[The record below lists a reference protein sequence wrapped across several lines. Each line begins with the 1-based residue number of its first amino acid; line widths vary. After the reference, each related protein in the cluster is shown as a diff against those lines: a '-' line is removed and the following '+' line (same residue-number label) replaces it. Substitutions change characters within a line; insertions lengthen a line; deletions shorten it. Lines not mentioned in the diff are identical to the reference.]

1 MTRMRFGLLF
11 VFLSLQGLLLAQTGN
26 NVHVRPVD
34 YDALDAPA
42 TVDSFRTLHLVIG
55 GNIYQ
60 TEDQIR
66 NAYLP
71 AQKKFDFGHELRYVN
86 PILNLGDIV
95 IANMKTSFTSD
106 GSNPF
111 SAPDEFALSLKYSGI
126 NNCVMANQNTAYLDK
141 KSMVRTK
148 KALEVFDINT
158 TGSFTDNIARNGNY
172 PLIINR
178 KGFKVAL
185 LNYSS
190 MSQRPGISRDYL
202 INQVDQNLIE
212 RDMRIARAQEPDF
225 IIVYMDWGGNYQ
237 EYPSYSQESLA
248 RWILEQGA
256 SMVVGTFPN
265 TVQRIDLMNYYYRQQ
280 ERQGLVCYS
289 LGNLV
294 SSATDDRTKAGVLM
308 DIELKKNNFSGETHI
323 GDYGF
328 IPLWNYYDTISARRR
343 LFVLPVAAVE
353 DNSLFNN
360 LPFDER
366 RKMLTNT
373 MEIRKML
380 GRASDEIQY
389 NLSEIIVENVEES
402 TQLTNAP
409 LNNKFNPF
417 DERNMQRSDGPVPK
431 LSIPIT
437 EDTVFRVQFYE
448 LKKLIPIDTSYY
460 EHLKGYEVYQEE
472 GTFRYLIGNY
482 LRFDDVK
489 EFYYRVMKPRYK
501 QCYIV
506 AYYQGRRVRTI
517 MLK

>member
-1 MTRMRFGLLF
+1 MNMRHGFLF
-11 VFLSLQGLLLAQTGN
+11 LLLVVSAWVQAQPNT
-26 NVHVRPVD
+26 NVHQRNID
-34 YDALDAPA
+34 YEDLDGQEKI
-42 TVDSFRTLHLVIG
+42 DSFRTLHLIIG

-60 TEDQIR
+60 TEEQIR
-66 NAYLP
+66 NAYIP
-71 AQKKFDFGHELRYVN
+71 AQHKFDFSHELRYVN
-86 PILNLGDIV
+86 PVLNLGDIV
-95 IANMKTSFTSD
+95 IANMKTSFTND
-106 GSNPF
+106 GANPF
-111 SAPDEFALSLKYSGI
+111 SAPDEFALALKYSGI
-126 NNCVMANQNTAYLDK
+126 NQCVMANQNTAYLDK

-158 TGSFTDNIARNGNY
+158 TGAFTDNIARNGNY
-172 PLIINR
+172 PLLISR

-185 LNYSS
+185 LNYST
-190 MSQRPGISRDYL
+190 MSQRPSISRDYL
-202 INQVDQNLIE
+202 INQVDQTLIE

-225 IIVYMDWGGNYQ
+225 IIVYLDWGGNYQ

-294 SSATDDRTKAGVLM
+294 SSATDDRAKNGILM

-343 LFVLPVAAVE
+343 LFVLPVAALE

-360 LPFDER
+360 LPVDER
-366 RKMLTNT
+366 RKMLTTT
-373 MEIRKML
+373 MELRKML

-417 DERNMQRSDGPVPK
+417 DERNMQRSEGPTAK
-431 LSIPIT
+431 LSIPVT
-437 EDTVFRVQFYE
+437 EDTVYRVQFYE
-448 LKKLIPIDTSYY
+448 LKKLIPIDTAYY

-472 GTFRYLIGNY
+472 GTFRYLIGSYSSFNQ
-482 LRFDDVK
+482 VK
-489 EFYYRVMKPRYK
+489 DFYFRVMKPRYK

-506 AYYQGRRVRTI
+506 AYHQGRRVRTI